1 MSSAH
6 SKITSH
12 VQRSRLIYFKCN
24 GFSGESIYC
33 FARSFFPQCFIFIE
47 YCVIKMF
54 VQVLKISFVFF
65 FNSNVSYSLQE
76 ILYQSCLSLLTFCQ
90 LINNM
95 LLLLAFIFF
104 SSHKW
109 KSKLL
114 FYFWRYEN
122 KDCYKTMLQ
131 LNGYMLKHSRYVWYF
146 LIETAKKPIGVNHRL
161 FIRMP
166 KSFRVGSMDATVDIN
181 LDKSL

>member
-1 MSSAH
+1 M
-6 SKITSH
+6 
-12 VQRSRLIYFKCN
+12 F
-24 GFSGESIYC
+24 
-33 FARSFFPQCFIFIE
+33 FFPP
-47 YCVIKMF
+47 MF
-54 VQVLKISFVFF
+54 YIHWILCNKDVRASLENFLRFF
-65 FNSNVSYSLQE
+65 FNSNVSNSLQE
-76 ILYQSCLSLLTFCQ
+76 ILYQSCLSLLTFYQLINHISCLSLLTFCQ

-131 LNGYMLKHSRYVWYF
+131 LNGYMLKHLRYVWYF

-161 FIRMP
+161 LIRMP
-166 KSFRVGSMDATVDIN
+166 KSFRVGSIDATVDIN